1 MKATPEI
8 NSDGTMAPPVPIAG
22 DGGFFL
28 RCRTYDGTRSDPVD
42 VFIPADQVDQLLLL
56 CRDQARENR
65 RRSGPSTDARSPLLE
80 PDRGRR
86 PPSPP
91 VDHAA
96 TVADR
101 FARGAVDADVRN
113 FSKKFRFDVDP
124 NAPSVADILGED

>member
-1 MKATPEI
+1 MRATPEVS
-8 NSDGTMAPPVPIAG
+8 SDGTMAPPILIAG

-28 RCRTYDGTRSDPVD
+28 RCRTYDTARSDPVD

-80 PDRGRR
+80 PDRGVR
-86 PPSPP
+86 PPPPPPP
-91 VDHAA
+91 VHHAA
-96 TVADR
+96 AVADQ
-101 FARGAVDADVRN
+101 FTRG